1 MATNKRQE
9 VIQKYTQGVGS
20 LLSALPG
27 FTAATPA
34 QLARQTFSTPA
45 YAGPGASAGAGAGKP
60 FSMAAALPFSGS
72 IANPFTAT
80 ATASAAA
87 TAYGTAATSSG
98 YTLQVLFYFFL
109 YGFVL
114 FLLLMLI
121 HYAVRPI
128 FQFVPGGSGI
138 IPMSTSHDYK
148 IYWNSG
154 SQELSVAPDS
164 SLISDILSQHD
175 FVENYTVSVDIY
187 LTDLTNKSFMDR
199 LIFYNSVL
207 PLVKDYSKSKP
218 TLAEDISANTDVAMI
233 CYIDDSTNNLLV
245 TYFLNDTSAQPA
257 TKVQR
262 SCFPIQNIPLY
273 TPFRLTIVYNKN
285 IFTVYLNGVQVSQTN
300 VANTSARQSGKHRFH
315 PNTSTT
321 KCGNV
326 QTLMLWNRG
335 ITYPEL
341 VGNTVALTG
350 VKKFGIV
357 SDTSPTQEKCT

>member
-1 MATNKRQE
+1 MNKRQE
-9 VIQKYTQGVGS
+9 VIQKYTQSFGS

-27 FTAATPA
+27 FTAPATPA

-45 YAGPGASAGAGAGKP
+45 YAGPGSGSGAAAGKP
-60 FSMAAALPFSGS
+60 FSMGAALPFSAS
-72 IANPFTAT
+72 MANPF
-80 ATASAAA
+80 ASTSTA
-87 TAYGTAATSSG
+87 TAYGASSG

-148 IYWNSG
+148 TYWNSG

-207 PLVKDYSKSKP
+207 PLVKNYSKSKP
-218 TLAEDISANTDVAMI
+218 TLAEDISANTDAQGTTMI

-300 VANTSARQSGKHRFH
+300 VAHTLPRISSSSTNGKHRFY

-335 ITYPEL
+335 ITYPEI

-357 SDTSPTQEKCT
+357 SDSSPTQEKCT

>member
-1 MATNKRQE
+1 MNKRQE

-45 YAGPGASAGAGAGKP
+45 YAGPGASAGAGAGAGKP

-80 ATASAAA
+80 ATA
-87 TAYGTAATSSG
+87 TATAATSSG

-154 SQELSVAPDS
+154 SQPLSVAPDS

-187 LTDLTNKSFMDR
+187 LTNLTDHTGLDR
-199 LIFYNSVL
+199 LIFYNSTTAL
-207 PLVKDYSKSKP
+207 PTGYTPSSQS
-218 TLAEDISANTDVAMI
+218 LADHLSSSNTDLAMI

-245 TYFLNDTSAQPA
+245 TYFLNDTSTQPT

-262 SCFPIQNIPLY
+262 SCFPIRNIPLY
-273 TPFRLTIVYNKN
+273 TPFRLTIVYNTN

-300 VANTSARQSGKHRFH
+300 VANTSARQSGKHRFY

-335 ITYPEL
+335 ITYPEI

-357 SDTSPTQEKCT
+357 SDSSPTQEKCT